1 MDIDP
6 KPLTLA
12 EFLAWEARQPA
23 KFEFRD
29 GAVSAMAG
37 ASDDHGQIVANVI
50 AIVRPALRATPC
62 RVYPT
67 DMKVVT
73 TFPGSRY
80 PDIVVTCDQ
89 RDADDRM
96 IKRHP
101 KLLVEVL
108 SPATARI
115 DTDEKLQEYQT
126 IPELEEYVLIDSRTP
141 SVWIHRR
148 NGDTLE
154 ETGPTISGS
163 IELRSLGLTIA
174 LTDIYEDVVFE
185 LARIAGS

>member
-1 MDIDP
+1 MGTDP

-12 EFLAWEARQPA
+12 EFLAWEERQPS
-23 KFEFRD
+23 KYEYRD

-50 AIVRPALRATPC
+50 AIIRPALRGTAC
-62 RVYPT
+62 RVYPS

-73 TFPGSRY
+73 TFPVSRY

-89 RDADDRM
+89 RDANDRM

-108 SPATARI
+108 SAATARI
-115 DTDEKLQEYQT
+115 DTSDKLDEYRT
-126 IPELEEYVLIDSRTP
+126 IPELEEYVLIDSRKP
-141 SVWIHRR
+141 CVWMYRR
-148 NGDTLE
+148 NVDRLE
-154 ETGPTISGS
+154 ATNPAFSGS
-163 IELRSLGLTIA
+163 IELRSLGITLA
-174 LTDIYEDVVFE
+174 LTDIYEDVGFG
-185 LARIAGS
+185 LSRNGA